1 LLAAVIVGT
10 ISPSG
15 KEVGP
20 FLSIEQAILP
30 QITNDRQRTVIFAGY
45 NLLGSVAGA
54 RRSGRRVAV
63 LFSLSPISGYRLLIW
78 GYVAC
83 AITMMILFW
92 FLLPSIEINA
102 TTDSQAALS
111 VREATGRRF
120 IGFSR

>member
-1 LLAAVIVGT
+1 LLAAAIVGT

-30 QITNDRQRTVIFAGY
+30 QTIDDRHRTVIFAGY
-45 NLLGSVAGA
+45 ILVGSIAGA
-54 RRSGRRVAV
+54 VGALAVGLPV

-83 AITMMILFW
+83 AIT
-92 FLLPSIEINA
+92 
-102 TTDSQAALS
+102 
-111 VREATGRRF
+111 
-120 IGFSR
+120 